1 MYIQVEQNQI
11 EIFQFEYL
19 TNSETMMKM
28 VGISNQKPLHLFDF
42 CLLSILKSRFIH
54 PVEE

>member
-28 VGISNQKPLHLFDF
+28 VGISIQKPLHLFG
-42 CLLSILKSRFIH
+42 FIH